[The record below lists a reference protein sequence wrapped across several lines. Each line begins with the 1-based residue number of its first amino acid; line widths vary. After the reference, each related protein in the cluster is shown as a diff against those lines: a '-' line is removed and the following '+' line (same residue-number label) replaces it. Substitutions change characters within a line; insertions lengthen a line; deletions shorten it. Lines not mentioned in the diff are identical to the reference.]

1 MTKHYE
7 ISGQIVQTVSST
19 KYLGVII
26 SDDLSRHEQ
35 IAAATKK
42 GKTTLHLIARNLNQC
57 PQSIRALA

>member
-7 ISGQIVQTVSST
+7 ICGQIVQTVSSA

-35 IAAATKK
+35 KAKTKK
-42 GKTTLHLIARNLNQC
+42 GKTTLHLIERNLKQY
-57 PQSIRALA
+57 PQSTRALA